1 MDVTEKEHLTE
12 ELRRREA
19 HLAEAQRLSH
29 TGSFGRRVSTGEIFF
44 SEETFQIFQFDR
56 TTKPTLELALQRV
69 HPEDG
74 DRLWAADNPP
84 RGASFSL
91 TLPTTVADL
100 PVRTSRRGAA

>member
-29 TGSFGRRVSTGEIFF
+29 TGSFGWRVSTGEILF

-56 TTKPTLELALQRV
+56 TTTLELALQRV

-74 DRLWAADNPP
+74 GRLWAADNAP

-91 TLPTTVADL
+91 TLP
-100 PVRTSRRGAA
+100 SYAA